1 MTEIAETDEDYPFW
15 LGALSNMGERG
26 QRSREEIGFLF
37 FTRLSRSFARV
48 FALRSSVVL
57 PTKPPSYA
65 GLTRADV
72 FPFACRRRFCP
83 VVLVNI
89 TA

>member
-1 MTEIAETDEDYPFW
+1 MTEIAETAWRFW

-26 QRSREEIGFLF
+26 QRNREEIGFLF
-37 FTRLSRSFARV
+37 LPLVRAFLP
-48 FALRSSVVL
+48 LRSSVVL

-72 FPFACRRRFCP
+72 FPFACRRCFCP